1 MTTLIELATDLI
13 AVFEGCKLTAY
24 KDSGGVWTIG
34 IGHTGPDVVE
44 GLTITPIQAQAL
56 FLKDQAHLINA
67 TIPYTSFPTSK
78 SAALISF
85 GYNCGLSKMLAVIAG
100 TDSILNPVHQ
110 TDRHGNVLPGLVSRR
125 NLENS
130 LYNL

>member
-1 MTTLIELATDLI
+1 MTTLIELATNLI

-34 IGHTGPDVVE
+34 IGHTGFGVGE
-44 GLTITPIQAQAL
+44 GLTITSIQAQAL
-56 FLKDQAHLINA
+56 FEQDSA
-67 TIPYTSFPTSK
+67 TLLTSVRGMSIPK
-78 SAALISF
+78 AAALVSF